1 MRGKYLKI
9 RWLWLASIG
18 AIGSLLLLSE
28 CAKGPDALGNTIPDV
43 VDFNFHVKPIL
54 SDRCFKCHGP
64 DAQKREAGLRL
75 DTKEGLFK
83 ALEKHKDQF
92 VVVPGK
98 PESSEMWRRLMHEDP
113 DQLMPPPSSNLSLNE
128 TEKTIIRRW
137 IAQGGKYQKH
147 WAFIVPQKSPLPKV
161 KRKDWNDS
169 PIDRWVLT
177 KMKDLNL
184 EPNDREEW
192 ARLIR
197 RVCLD
202 LTGLPPTEVVMQK
215 FKKDDSPAS
224 YRRLVDYLMK
234 QPTFG
239 ERMAA
244 HWLDV
249 SRYADSHGYQDDG
262 PRTMWPWRDWVIHAF
277 NTNMPFDRFVT
288 WQIAGDMLPNPTKE
302 MLLATGFNRNHKI
315 TQEGGVIDEEY
326 RIEYVTDRTNTFSKA
341 FMGLT
346 MECSKC
352 HDHKYDPI
360 TQKEYYQLFSFFN
373 SVPEKGLYGD
383 ISLVSLADPPNMRIS
398 NATVRDTLPFINK
411 KPTDT
416 AVVMIMQDMPQA
428 RPTFVLKRGQY
439 DAPSVEVQRGT
450 PRSVLAFDKKFSNN
464 RAGLAEWLFS
474 PKHPLTA
481 RVFVNRMWMEL
492 FGTGIV
498 KSSEDFGNQ
507 GELPTHPELLDWLA
521 VDFQE
526 HHWDVKRLIREIVL
540 SSTYQQ
546 ADAISKH
553 KQEVDPENRYLS
565 RGPRIRMSAEMI
577 RDNWLATSGLLNPE
591 VGGPSVKPY
600 QPEGLWEDTN
610 PGRGPLM
617 SYKQDKK
624 EKLYRRSLYT
634 FWKRTAPPPFML
646 TFDAPMRDYCVPKRT
661 RTNTPLQALNM
672 LNDPQM
678 LEAARWL
685 AARLLKKTGGG
696 EAAVQSAFERIL
708 TREPE
713 SKELKQLFA
722 YFQKRR
728 KTLQEDPNRAEK
740 MLQVGEV
747 AQAKGVNPID
757 CAALSEVVQIIY
769 NMDETI
775 TK

>member
-1 MRGKYLKI
+1 MQRGNKTKKH
-9 RWLWLASIG
+9 WLWLAGLG
-18 AIGSLLLLSE
+18 AIGSVVLLSE
-28 CAKGPDALGNTIPDV
+28 CAKGPDALGTALPDV

-64 DAQKREAGLRL
+64 DAQKREADLRL
-75 DTKEGLFK
+75 DTKEGLFQ

-98 PESSEMWRRLMHEDP
+98 PESSEMWRRLSHDDP
-113 DQLMPPPSSNLSLNE
+113 DQIMPPPNSNLSLNE

-137 IAQGGKYQKH
+137 IAQGANYQKH
-147 WAFIVPQKSPLPKV
+147 WAFIVPKKAPLPKV
-161 KRKDWNDS
+161 KHENWES
-169 PIDRWVLT
+169 PIDRWVLA
-177 KMKDLNL
+177 KMQDLRL
-184 EPNDREEW
+184 EPNEREEW
-192 ARLIR
+192 PRLIR
-197 RVCLD
+197 RGCLD
-202 LTGLPPTEVVMQK
+202 LTGLPPTETVMKK
-215 FKKDDSPAS
+215 FGADDSPAN
-224 YRRLVDYLMK
+224 YRRLVDYLLK

-239 ERMAA
+239 ERMAT

-277 NTNMPFDRFVT
+277 NTNMPFNRFVS
-288 WQIAGDMLPNPTKE
+288 WQIAGDLLPNPTKE

-315 TQEGGVIDEEY
+315 TQEGGVIQEEY

-360 TQKEYYQLFSFFN
+360 TQKEYYELFSFFN
-373 SVPEKGLYGD
+373 SVPEVGLFGD
-383 ISLVSLADPPNMRIS
+383 ISAVSLADPPRMYIHNS
-398 NATVRDTLPFINK
+398 TVRDTLPFINK
-411 KPTDT
+411 KPSDT
-416 AVVMIMQDMPQA
+416 AVVMIMQEMPKP
-428 RPTFVLKRGQY
+428 RTTFVLKRGQY
-439 DAPSVEVQRGT
+439 DAHGDSVERGT
-450 PRSVLAFDKKFSNN
+450 PKSVLAFDKKFKAD
-464 RAGLAEWLFS
+464 RAGLADWLFS

-481 RVFVNRMWMEL
+481 RVFTNRMWMEF

-521 VDFQE
+521 VDFRDNG
-526 HHWDVKRLIREIVL
+526 WDVKRLIRQIVL
-540 SSTYQQ
+540 SETYQQ
-546 ADAISKH
+546 SAAISKR

-565 RGPRIRMSAEMI
+565 RGPRLRMSAEMI
-577 RDNWLATSGLLNPE
+577 RDNWLATSGLINPE

-617 SYKQDKK
+617 FYKQDKK

-685 AARLLKKTGGG
+685 AANLLKKTGNG
-696 EAAVQSAFERIL
+696 ETAVGKAFERIL
-708 TREPE
+708 TRSPE
-713 SKELKQLFA
+713 SSELKQLLA
-722 YFQKRR
+722 YYQKRL
-728 KTLQEDPNRAEK
+728 KTLQADKTRAEK

-747 AQAKGVNPID
+747 AQAKGVNPSE

>member
-1 MRGKYLKI
+1 
-9 RWLWLASIG
+9 
-18 AIGSLLLLSE
+18 
-28 CAKGPDALGNTIPDV
+28 
-43 VDFNFHVKPIL
+43 
-54 SDRCFKCHGP
+54 
-64 DAQKREAGLRL
+64 
-75 DTKEGLFK
+75 
-83 ALEKHKDQF
+83 
-92 VVVPGK
+92 
-98 PESSEMWRRLMHEDP
+98 MWRRLIHEDP
-113 DQLMPPPSSNLSLNE
+113 DQLMPPPNSNLSLNE
-128 TEKTIIRRW
+128 AEKTIIRRW
-137 IAQGGKYQKH
+137 IAQGAKYQKH

-192 ARLIR
+192 PRLIR

-202 LTGLPPTEVVMQK
+202 LTGLPPSEAVMQK
-215 FKKDDSPAS
+215 FKKDDSPAN
-224 YRRLVDYLMK
+224 YRRLVDFLMK
-234 QPTFG
+234 QPAFG

-277 NTNMPFDRFVT
+277 NTNMPFDRFVS
-288 WQIAGDMLPNPTKE
+288 WQIAGDMLPKPTKE

-428 RPTFVLKRGQY
+428 RPTFILKRGQY

-481 RVFVNRMWMEL
+481 RVFVNRMWME
-492 FGTGIV
+492 FYGTGIV

-507 GELPTHPELLDWLA
+507 GELPTHPELLDWMA

-577 RDNWLATSGLLNPE
+577 RDNWLATSGLLNQE

-685 AARLLKKTGGG
+685 AAHLLKKTGGG
-696 EAAVQSAFERIL
+696 ELAVQSAFERIL

-728 KTLQEDPNRAEK
+728 KTLLEDPNRAEK

>member
-92 VVVPGK
+92 VVVSGK
-98 PESSEMWRRLMHEDP
+98 PESSEMWRRLIHEDP
-113 DQLMPPPSSNLSLNE
+113 DQLMPPPNSNLSLNE
-128 TEKTIIRRW
+128 AEKTIIRRW
-137 IAQGGKYQKH
+137 IAQGAKYQKH

-192 ARLIR
+192 PRLIR

-202 LTGLPPTEVVMQK
+202 LTGLPPSEAVMQK
-215 FKKDDSPAS
+215 FKKDDSPAN
-224 YRRLVDYLMK
+224 YRRLVDFLMK
-234 QPTFG
+234 QPAFG

-277 NTNMPFDRFVT
+277 NTNMPFDRFVS
-288 WQIAGDMLPNPTKE
+288 WQIAGDMLPKPTKE

-326 RIEYVTDRTNTFSKA
+326 RIEYVPDRTNTFSKA

-428 RPTFVLKRGQY
+428 RPTFILKRGQY

-481 RVFVNRMWMEL
+481 RVFVNRMWME
-492 FGTGIV
+492 FYGTGIV

-507 GELPTHPELLDWLA
+507 GELPTHPELLDWMA

-577 RDNWLATSGLLNPE
+577 RDNWLATSGLLNQE

-685 AARLLKKTGGG
+685 AAHLLKKTGGG
-696 EAAVQSAFERIL
+696 ELAVQSAFERIL

-728 KTLQEDPNRAEK
+728 KTLLEDPNRAEK

>member
-1 MRGKYLKI
+1 
-9 RWLWLASIG
+9 
-18 AIGSLLLLSE
+18 
-28 CAKGPDALGNTIPDV
+28 
-43 VDFNFHVKPIL
+43 
-54 SDRCFKCHGP
+54 
-64 DAQKREAGLRL
+64 
-75 DTKEGLFK
+75 
-83 ALEKHKDQF
+83 
-92 VVVPGK
+92 
-98 PESSEMWRRLMHEDP
+98 
-113 DQLMPPPSSNLSLNE
+113 
-128 TEKTIIRRW
+128 
-137 IAQGGKYQKH
+137 
-147 WAFIVPQKSPLPKV
+147 VPQKSPLPKV

-192 ARLIR
+192 PRLIR

-202 LTGLPPTEVVMQK
+202 LTGLPPSEAVMQK
-215 FKKDDSPAS
+215 FKKDDSPAN
-224 YRRLVDYLMK
+224 YRRLVDFLMK
-234 QPTFG
+234 QPAFG

-277 NTNMPFDRFVT
+277 NTNMPFDRFVS
-288 WQIAGDMLPNPTKE
+288 WQIAGDMLPKPTKE

-383 ISLVSLADPPNMRIS
+383 ISLVSLADPPNMRSS

-428 RPTFVLKRGQY
+428 RPTFILKRGQY

-481 RVFVNRMWMEL
+481 RVFVNRMWME
-492 FGTGIV
+492 FYGTGIV

-507 GELPTHPELLDWLA
+507 GELPTHPELLDWMA

-577 RDNWLATSGLLNPE
+577 RDNWLATSGLLNQE

-685 AARLLKKTGGG
+685 AAHLLKKTGGG
-696 EAAVQSAFERIL
+696 ELAVQSAFERIL

-728 KTLQEDPNRAEK
+728 KTLLEDPNRAEK

>member
-1 MRGKYLKI
+1 MQRGNKTKKH
-9 RWLWLASIG
+9 WLWLAGLG
-18 AIGSLLLLSE
+18 AISSIVLLSE
-28 CAKGPDALGNTIPDV
+28 CAKGPDALGTALPDV

-64 DAQKREAGLRL
+64 DAQKREADLRL
-75 DTKEGLFK
+75 DTKEGLFQ

-98 PESSEMWRRLMHEDP
+98 PEGSEMWRRLNHEDP
-113 DQLMPPPSSNLSLNE
+113 DQIMPPPNSNLSLNE

-137 IAQGGKYQKH
+137 IAQGAKYQKH
-147 WAFIVPQKSPLPKV
+147 WAFILPKKAPLPKV
-161 KRKDWNDS
+161 KHENWDS
-169 PIDRWVLT
+169 PIDRWVLA
-177 KMKDLNL
+177 KMQDLRL

-192 ARLIR
+192 PRLIR

-202 LTGLPPTEVVMQK
+202 LTGLPPTEAVMKK
-215 FKKDDSPAS
+215 FGADDSPAN
-224 YRRLVDYLMK
+224 YRRLVDYLLK

-239 ERMAA
+239 ERMAT

-277 NTNMPFDRFVT
+277 NTNMPFNRFVS
-288 WQIAGDMLPNPTKE
+288 WQIAGDLLPNPTKE

-315 TQEGGVIDEEY
+315 TQEGGVIQEEY

-360 TQKEYYQLFSFFN
+360 TQKEYYELFSFFN
-373 SVPEKGLYGD
+373 SVPEVGLYGD
-383 ISLVSLADPPNMRIS
+383 ISAVSLADPPRMYIH

-411 KPTDT
+411 KPMDT
-416 AVVMIMQDMPQA
+416 AVVMIMEEMAKP
-428 RPTFVLKRGQY
+428 RTTFVLKRGQY
-439 DAPSVEVQRGT
+439 DAHGDSVERGT
-450 PRSVLAFDKKFSNN
+450 PKSVLAFDKKFKAD
-464 RAGLAEWLFS
+464 RAGLADWLFS

-481 RVFVNRMWMEL
+481 RVFTNRMWMEF

-521 VDFQE
+521 VDFRDNG
-526 HHWDVKRLIREIVL
+526 WDVKRLIRQIVL
-540 SSTYQQ
+540 SAAYQQ
-546 ADAISKH
+546 SAAISKR
-553 KQEVDPENRYLS
+553 KQEVDPENRYLA
-565 RGPRIRMSAEMI
+565 RGPRTRMSAEMI
-577 RDNWLATSGLLNPE
+577 RDNWLATSSLINPE

-617 SYKQDKK
+617 FYKQDKK

-646 TFDAPMRDYCVPKRT
+646 TFDAPMRDYCTPKRT

-685 AARLLKKTGGG
+685 AASLLKKTGNG
-696 EAAVQSAFERIL
+696 EAAVSKAFERIL
-708 TREPE
+708 TRSPE
-713 SKELKQLFA
+713 SSELKQLLA
-722 YFQKRR
+722 YYQKRL
-728 KTLQEDPNRAEK
+728 KTLQAEKTRAEQ

-747 AQAKGVNPID
+747 AQAKGVNPSE